1 MQNFSEVEKE
11 YFEGNFN
18 NYIVTLTDS
27 TKLYVP
33 LEEGNKDYNAIQQWI
48 ADGNTVI
55 DNGGGE

>member
-18 NYIVTLTDS
+18 NYIVTLTDG

>member
-1 MQNFSEVEKE
+1 MQNFSQVEKE

-18 NYIVTLTDS
+18 NYIVTLTDG

-33 LEEGNKDYNAIQQWI
+33 LEEGNKDYDAIQQWI

>member
-18 NYIVTLTDS
+18 NYVVTLTDS

-33 LEEGNKDYNAIQQWI
+33 LEEGNKDYDAIQQWI

>member
-18 NYIVTLTDS
+18 NYVITLTDG

-33 LEEGNKDYNAIQQWI
+33 LEEGNRDYDAIQQWI

-55 DNGGGE
+55 DNGGDE

>member
-1 MQNFSEVEKE
+1 MQNFSKVEKE

-18 NYIVTLTDS
+18 NYVVTLTDS

-33 LEEGNKDYNAIQQWI
+33 LEEGNKDYDAIQQWI

>member
-18 NYIVTLTDS
+18 NYVITLTDG

-33 LEEGNKDYNAIQQWI
+33 LEEGNKDYDAIQQWI

>member
-18 NYIVTLTDS
+18 NYIVTLTDG

-33 LEEGNKDYNAIQQWI
+33 LEEGNKDYDTIQQWI
-48 ADGNTVI
+48 AEGNTVI

>member
-1 MQNFSEVEKE
+1 MQNFSQVEKE

-18 NYIVTLTDS
+18 NYVITLTDG

-33 LEEGNKDYNAIQQWI
+33 LEEGNRDYDAIQQWI

-55 DNGGGE
+55 DNGGE

>member
-18 NYIVTLTDS
+18 NYIVTLTNG

-33 LEEGNKDYNAIQQWI
+33 LEEGNRDYDAIQQWI

-55 DNGGGE
+55 DNGGDE

>member
-18 NYIVTLTDS
+18 NYVVTLTDG

>member
-18 NYIVTLTDS
+18 NYVITLTDG

-48 ADGNTVI
+48 ADGNTVT
-55 DNGGGE
+55 DNGGD

>member
-18 NYIVTLTDS
+18 NYIVTLTNG

-33 LEEGNKDYNAIQQWI
+33 LEEDNKDYNAIQQWI

>member
-1 MQNFSEVEKE
+1 MQNFSQVEKE

-18 NYIVTLTDS
+18 NYVITLTDG

-33 LEEGNKDYNAIQQWI
+33 LEEGNKDYDAIQQWI

>member
-18 NYIVTLTDS
+18 NYIVTLTDG

-33 LEEGNKDYNAIQQWI
+33 LEEGNKDYDAIQQWI

>member
-18 NYIVTLTDS
+18 NYVITLTDG

-33 LEEGNKDYNAIQQWI
+33 LEEGNKDYDAIQQWI

-55 DNGGGE
+55 DNGGE

>member
-1 MQNFSEVEKE
+1 MQNFSQVEKE

-18 NYIVTLTDS
+18 NYVITLTDG

-33 LEEGNKDYNAIQQWI
+33 LEEGNKDYDAIQQWI

-55 DNGGGE
+55 DNGGE

>member
-1 MQNFSEVEKE
+1 MQNFSEVKKE

-18 NYIVTLTDS
+18 NYVVTLKDG

-33 LEEGNKDYNAIQQWI
+33 LEEGNKDYDTIQQWI